1 MATIKY
7 RIRGKKN
14 PANILVRLI
23 DGRKCDIEASTNL
36 MINVEDWNQEK
47 QKPKNTRGSE
57 NKNLEMLLLELKAN
71 LLAHYNSTL
80 GLKNK
85 NWLENFLNPSENKI
99 PSSLSDYFDFYL
111 TEKKNIIKQSSY
123 KTFEKAKNRL
133 IEFQKDTKQIYFI
146 EEVDIVFKTKYEK
159 WCKSKGYNE
168 NTISKYL
175 GFIKTICLHA
185 QKNGK
190 KLAKSFDEI
199 KKNERK
205 TQFIYLTL
213 EELNKIKETNF
224 NDEKL
229 SIAKDWLL
237 ISAFTAQRISDFM
250 RFSAEMIKEYDGQ
263 KVIEF
268 TQEKTGKTIA
278 LPLHKE
284 VIEVLDKRKGEF
296 PPRQLDQKYNK
307 YIKTVCRE
315 AGIIDQ
321 VEGGRSEV
329 TDKGIRK
336 VFGKF
341 EKCELVSSHIGR
353 RSFATNFYGKIPTPL
368 LMVAT
373 GHATEKMFL
382 SYIGKSDK
390 DKALELAKWF

>member
-1 MATIKY
+1 MATIKF

-14 PANILVRLI
+14 PANILVRVI
-23 DGRKCDIEASTNL
+23 DGRNCDIETATNL
-36 MINVEDWNQEK
+36 MINIEDWNPEK
-47 QKPKNTRGSE
+47 QKPKNTRGKE
-57 NKNLEMLLLELKAN
+57 HKNLEIKLQEIKTLLLHHYNNSDSEKNKTWLEKFFNNNEIPSNLIDYISWYLDFREHELNNNTVKKINVIKNKLKKAN
-71 LLAHYNSTL
+71 LNTPIINVDSSFKEKFETWSRNNGYNSNTTA
-80 GLKNK
+80 N
-85 NWLENFLNPSENKI
+85 N
-99 PSSLSDYFDFYL
+99 LS
-111 TEKKNIIKQSSY
+111 N
-123 KTFEKAKNRL
+123 
-133 IEFQKDTKQIYFI
+133 
-146 EEVDIVFKTKYEK
+146 
-159 WCKSKGYNE
+159 
-168 NTISKYL
+168 
-175 GFIKTICLHA
+175 IKTIIKHA
-185 QKNGK
+185 EKQGLKI
-190 KLAKSFDEI
+190 STQIDEI
-199 KKNERK
+199 KRK
-205 TQFIYLTL
+205 EKTATFVYLSF
-213 EELNKIKETNF
+213 EELNRIKETNF
-224 NDEKL
+224 NDENL

-268 TQEKTGKTIA
+268 TQEKTRKTIA

-315 AGIIDQ
+315 SGIIEQ